1 MKKRLW
7 VLHPLLLASTLP
19 ALAAQSDEDS
29 IIVSANRTH
38 RTVAEMA
45 QTTWVIEGQE
55 IEQQVQGGKEFKDV
69 LAQLIPGID
78 VSSQGRTNYGMNMR
92 GRAIVV
98 LIDGVRLNSSRTD
111 SRQLDA
117 IDPFN
122 IEHIEVISGATSLY
136 GGGSTG
142 GLINIV
148 TKKGQQDRQVDLEVG
163 SKSGF
168 ANSNDHDERV
178 AAAVSGGTDHASG
191 RLSVAYQRFG
201 GWYDG
206 NNDALILDNT
216 QTGLQHSDRLDVMG
230 TGTIEIDDNRQ
241 LQLVTQYYKS
251 QGDDDY
257 GLWLGK
263 NMSAVTSG
271 GKAYTTDG
279 LNSDRI
285 PGTERHLISLQY
297 SDADFFGQNLVSQ
310 VYYRD
315 ESLTFYPFPTLTKGQ
330 VSSFSSSQQ
339 DTDQYGAKLTLNSQ
353 PLAGWDLTW
362 GLDADHETFNAN
374 QMFFDLPQSMA
385 SGGLHN
391 ESIYTTGRYPGY
403 SISNV
408 APFLQS
414 SYDLN
419 DIFTVSG
426 GVRYQWTE
434 NRVDDFVGYA
444 QQQDIANGKARSA
457 DAIKGGKTDY
467 DNFLFNAGIVAHL
480 TERQQTWFN
489 FSQGVELPDPG
500 KY

>member
-206 NNDALILDNT
+206 NTDALILDNT

-230 TGTIEIDDNRQ
+230 TGTIEIDNNRQ
-241 LQLVTQYYKS
+241 LQLVTQYYAKTAAIFRPEAVILAKS
-251 QGDDDY
+251 QRAEIPVQRPSVHLIGDAQPHPGHIEGK
-257 GLWLGK
+257 GLVHGAGQRRIGV
-263 NMSAVTSG
+263 AVQRDMTEIDPAPVRQLAA
-271 GKAYTTDG
+271 GKAQRDHRPAI
-279 LNSDRI
+279 RI
-285 PGTERHLISLQY
+285 G
-297 SDADFFGQNLVSQ
+297 GQ
-310 VYYRD
+310 
-315 ESLTFYPFPTLTKGQ
+315 
-330 VSSFSSSQQ
+330 
-339 DTDQYGAKLTLNSQ
+339 
-353 PLAGWDLTW
+353 
-362 GLDADHETFNAN
+362 LDA
-374 QMFFDLPQSMA
+374 
-385 SGGLHN
+385 
-391 ESIYTTGRYPGY
+391 
-403 SISNV
+403 
-408 APFLQS
+408 LQ
-414 SYDLN
+414 
-419 DIFTVSG
+419 G
-426 GVRYQWTE
+426 
-434 NRVDDFVGYA
+434 
-444 QQQDIANGKARSA
+444 
-457 DAIKGGKTDY
+457 
-467 DNFLFNAGIVAHL
+467 
-480 TERQQTWFN
+480 
-489 FSQGVELPDPG
+489 
-500 KY
+500 